1 MGHARIDTGKDSAM
15 KRHLCAAA
23 LFALVALPDWASAC
37 WARWYGPVRSYSYAA
52 PVYCEP
58 PAIYYAP
65 YCLPPAFVYP
75 CPPAVIVPHAPPPAA
90 PPTRAPKVEAKPQAR
105 SDEPLSKPISEP
117 VRPAANTEPLPP
129 PKPKP
134 LDPPAK
140 LDFPGI
146 GFPELPVLKKPEPKQ
161 PPKLEIE
168 EPKLP
173 PLVLPTKP
181 DPVIEEPKLPPLGA
195 PAKPDDGAPKL
206 PPIELPKLDAP
217 KLPPIELPGAPAIPQ
232 PAPAPDGLPPL
243 SLPPDAPVEPLK
255 VEAKASPLARDLK
268 VSVFAAAGA
277 NAAGNGLRKVGFYNH
292 TKRDLQLT
300 VEGKQ
305 VKLPAMTYLH
315 AQLPAVFVWQC
326 DDRPA
331 ERATV
336 PDTASGIDVLFRES
350 AH

>member
-1 MGHARIDTGKDSAM
+1 M

-37 WARWYGPVRSYSYAA
+37 WARWYAPAYTRSYDA
-52 PVYCEP
+52 PVY
-58 PAIYYAP
+58 YAP
-65 YCLPPAFVYP
+65 PVYCPPPAFVYP
-75 CPPAVIVPHAPPPAA
+75 CPPAVIVPHAA
-90 PPTRAPKVEAKPQAR
+90 PPMRAPKVEAKPQAR
-105 SDEPLSKPISEP
+105 SNEPLSKPISEP
-117 VRPAANTEPLPP
+117 LRPAANVEPAKPVP
-129 PKPKP
+129 APEPKPKP

-146 GFPELPVLKKPEPKQ
+146 GFPELPVPKKPEPKQ

-181 DPVIEEPKLPPLGA
+181 DPMIEAPKLPVLGA

-206 PPIELPKLDAP
+206 PPIELPKLDGP

-292 TKRDLQLT
+292 TKRDLVLT

-315 AQLPAVFVWQC
+315 AQLPAVFVWKC

-336 PDTASGIDVLFRES
+336 PDTANGIDVLFRE
-350 AH
+350 

>member
-1 MGHARIDTGKDSAM
+1 M

-23 LFALVALPDWASAC
+23 LFALAALPDWASGC
-37 WARWYGPVRSYSYAA
+37 WVRWYAPAYSYSYSV
-52 PVYCEP
+52 PVYCAP
-58 PAIYYAP
+58 PVVYYAQP
-65 YCLPPAFVYP
+65 CPPPAFVYP
-75 CPPAVIVPHAPPPAA
+75 CPPVAFVPHAA
-90 PPTRAPKVEAKPQAR
+90 PPMRAPKVETKPQAR

-117 VRPAANTEPLPP
+117 VKPAGNTEPAPG

-134 LDPPAK
+134 QDPPAK

-146 GFPELPVLKKPEPKQ
+146 GIPVPPLPVPSKPDPKPEPKA

-181 DPVIEEPKLPPLGA
+181 DTGIEAPKLPPLDA
-195 PAKPDDGAPKL
+195 PPKADDGAPKL
-206 PPIELPKLDAP
+206 PPIELPKLGAP

-232 PAPAPDGLPPL
+232 PAPAPDALPPL

-255 VEAKASPLARDLK
+255 IEAKASPLPRELK

-277 NAAGNGLRKVGFYNH
+277 NAAGNAMRKVGFYNH
-292 TKRDLQLT
+292 TKRDLLLT

-315 AQLPAVFVWQC
+315 AQLPAVFVWKC

-336 PDTASGIDVLFRES
+336 PDTASGIDVLFRE
-350 AH
+350 